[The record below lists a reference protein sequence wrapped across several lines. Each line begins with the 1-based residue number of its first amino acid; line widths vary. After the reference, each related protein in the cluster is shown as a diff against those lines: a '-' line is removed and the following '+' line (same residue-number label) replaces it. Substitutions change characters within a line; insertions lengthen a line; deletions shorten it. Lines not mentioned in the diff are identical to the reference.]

1 MSPKFNARELKFEEL
16 SKEPIYS
23 TLKKPSDGLGQTFSE
38 HHKST
43 EAIPGGTKHSE
54 FTVKSESYQSYPKTE
69 FSRVETREEIKSPF
83 TSTPKF
89 DRDFKATSTDLVKAA
104 TPDYDRISSPYGKE
118 THSYGG
124 PNFME
129 ETTTEVKEIP
139 NGTQKITTTKIY
151 SSSPVNL
158 TTTNTSTKYEPVK
171 LEGIDELSKSFD
183 NDSKYSTLD
192 SRFNTLESK
201 MSSDTSRS
209 FMRPSEFQSSDFQ
222 SSTSVSKVKKPADLV
237 KEIDSMDKKFSKST
251 ITSETIEKKSV
262 MTSSHKSETS
272 STVTKKFG
280 NF

>member
-1 MSPKFNARELKFEEL
+1 M
-16 SKEPIYS
+16 
-23 TLKKPSDGLGQTFSE
+23 KKDGLGQTFSE

-54 FTVKSESYQSYPKTE
+54 YSIKSESYQSYPKTE
-69 FSRVETREEIKSPF
+69 FSKTEIRQEVKSPF
-83 TSTPKF
+83 TSTPKIEKT
-89 DRDFKATSTDLVKAA
+89 DFKAHSTDLVKAV
-104 TPDYDRISSPYGKE
+104 TPDYDRIASPYGKE
-118 THSYGG
+118 VQGYSG
-124 PNFME
+124 PNYME

-158 TTTNTSTKYEPVK
+158 TTTSTKYEPIK

-183 NDSKYSTLD
+183 NESRYSTLD

-209 FMRPSEFQSSDFQ
+209 FMRPSEFQSDFQ
-222 SSTSVSKVKKPADLV
+222 TSVTKIKKPTEIT
-237 KEIDSMDKKFSKST
+237 KEMDSLDKKFSKQT
-251 ITSETIEKKSV
+251 ITSETIERKSV

-272 STVTKKFG
+272 STITKKFG